1 MKKLLALLVVLLL
14 ATGAFAQDINISAG
28 AEIDY
33 NYMLIGFGTDPNDN
47 TIVFN
52 ALSIG
57 AYVDIT
63 YVSIGVSYIFSIGD
77 PTGAVYVDGTKDEV
91 NSDLFTAIM
100 EKTSIS
106 YLAITA
112 LGKYPFDVGGV
123 TIFPM
128 LGLEYILNLSMEQDG
143 TDMKDTM
150 TDEQKDSL
158 NDLFILGGVGAD
170 FNITESIYARVLAL
184 FAFNLTPDS
193 PLGIMGGAENEW
205 GWTVKAGVAI
215 GYRF

>member
-33 NYMLIGFGTDPNDN
+33 NYLLIGLGTDPVDD

-77 PTGAVYVDGTKDEV
+77 PTGAVYVDGTKDDAA
-91 NSDLFTAIM
+91 SDALTSTI

-128 LGLEYILNLSMEQDG
+128 LGLEYILNLSLEQDG
-143 TDMKDTM
+143 NDLKDTM
-150 TDEQKDSL
+150 TDEEKDSL

-193 PLGIMGGAENEW
+193 PESIAGGVENEW
-205 GWTVKAGVAI
+205 GWIIKAGVAI